1 MSAFWAQFLFWSFAV
16 ALSLAAALAVL
27 ARARQSAD
35 VSSEDPGVTV
45 HRRQLAEIDELVSRG
60 LLAPEEQAQARAE
73 AGRRLLTS
81 AEQAPAAIRTGGKP
95 LALIAAVSAPVLAVA
110 LYLAIGSPGMADS
123 PMDGR
128 IALWREADPASLS
141 PPQIAAVLTEV
152 AKDKPND
159 PELLRMLA
167 AARIQAN
174 DPFGAANALRR
185 AVSLRPNDPALLS
198 ALGEAFVA
206 VSGGEIAAD
215 ARRAFADANRLDP
228 KAASPR
234 YYLAQAAIADG
245 RKAEGLAGL
254 KGLLADLPADDPN
267 RANLAS
273 EIARLEG
280 GGQEEDMSGAIQGM
294 VDGLAARLEAEPND
308 PEGWARLIRAYA
320 VLGDTAKRDGALA
333 RARNLFKDRPDVLR
347 TLETASERPQ

>member
-16 ALSLAAALAVL
+16 ALSLAVAVL
-27 ARARQSAD
+27 VVARARRSQDASA
-35 VSSEDPGVTV
+35 EDPGIAV
-45 HRRQLAEIDELVSRG
+45 HRRQLAEIDDLVSRG
-60 LLAPEEQAQARAE
+60 LLVPEEQAQARAE
-73 AGRRLLTS
+73 AGRRLLAS
-81 AEQAPAAIRTGGKP
+81 AEQAPTAVHAGGKR
-95 LALIAAVSAPVLAVA
+95 LALVAAAAAPLLAA
-110 LYLAIGSPGMADS
+110 GLYLAIGSPGMADS
-123 PMDGR
+123 PMAGR
-128 IALWREADPASLS
+128 IAQWRQANPATLT

-167 AARIQAN
+167 AARMQAN

-185 AVSLRPNDPALLS
+185 AVSLRPNDAALLS

-206 VSGGEIAAD
+206 VSGGEIADD
-215 ARRAFADANRLDP
+215 ARRAFTEANRLDP
-228 KAASPR
+228 TALSPR
-234 YYLAQAAIADG
+234 YHLSKAALDDG

-254 KGLLADLPADDPN
+254 KGVLADLSPEDPN
-267 RANLAS
+267 RAGLAD

-280 GGQEEDMSGAIQGM
+280 GGQEEDMSGAIRGM

-308 PEGWARLIRAYA
+308 PEGWARLVRALS
-320 VLGDTAKRDGALA
+320 VLGETARRDAALA
-333 RARNLFKDRPDVLR
+333 RARALFKDRPDVLR

>member
-16 ALSLAAALAVL
+16 ALSLAAAVAIL
-27 ARARQSAD
+27 ARARQGGDGLA
-35 VSSEDPGVTV
+35 EDPGVTI
-45 HRRQLAEIDELVSRG
+45 HRRQLAEIDDLVSRG

-73 AGRRLLTS
+73 AGRRLLVS
-81 AEQAPAAIRTGGKP
+81 AERAPRTVKAGGRRI
-95 LALIAAVSAPVLAVA
+95 ALIAAAAAPLLAA
-110 LYLAIGSPGMADS
+110 GLYLAVGSPGRADS
-123 PMDGR
+123 PMAGR
-128 IALWREADPASLS
+128 VAQWREANPASLS

-159 PELLRMLA
+159 PELLAMLA
-167 AARIQAN
+167 AARMQAE

-215 ARRAFADANRLDP
+215 ARRAFTEANRLDP

-254 KGLLADLPADDPN
+254 KGLLVEMPVNDPN
-267 RANLAS
+267 RETLTA
-273 EIARLEG
+273 EIARIEG
-280 GGQEEDMSGAIQGM
+280 AGQEADMSGAIQGM

-308 PEGWARLIRAYA
+308 PEGWARLVRAYT
-320 VLGDTAKRDGALA
+320 VLGQTAKRDAALA